1 MTENDISFI
10 IRGCIFQVYNNL
22 GPGLLESVYEAALMY
37 ELKNNNLDVK
47 NQVILPGHY
56 KDITLEVGY
65 RIDILVEDLVIVEIK
80 SLEELKKVHYKQ
92 VMTYLKLSKI
102 KLGLLVNFN
111 TDNIYDN
118 IKRVVNNL

>member
-1 MTENDISFI
+1 M
-10 IRGCIFQVYNNL
+10 
-22 GPGLLESVYEAALMY
+22 LESVYEAALMY

-47 NQVILPGHY
+47 NQVILPVHY

>member
-1 MTENDISFI
+1 M
-10 IRGCIFQVYNNL
+10 
-22 GPGLLESVYEAALMY
+22 LESVYEAALMY

-47 NQVILPGHY
+47 NQVILPVHY
-56 KDITLEVGY
+56 NDITLEVEY

-111 TDNIYDN
+111 SDNIYDN

>member
-1 MTENDISFI
+1 M
-10 IRGCIFQVYNNL
+10 
-22 GPGLLESVYEAALMY
+22 LESVYEAALMY
-37 ELKNNNLDVK
+37 ELKNINLDVK
-47 NQVILPGHY
+47 NQVILPVHY

>member
-1 MTENDISFI
+1 M
-10 IRGCIFQVYNNL
+10 
-22 GPGLLESVYEAALMY
+22 LESVYEAALMY

-47 NQVILPGHY
+47 NQVILPVHY

-65 RIDILVEDLVIVEIK
+65 RIDILVEDLVIIEIK

-111 TDNIYDN
+111 SDNIYDN